1 MPLLCHGL
9 ALCNFRNITTD
20 RMTPSQTSRSD
31 ANHDGITLQ
40 SLRRFTATIGL
51 WAFGVVAILGSVI
64 SLGLLIVV
72 PLFSLENELWH
83 RADNPHTLTNV
94 VMYAAIGV
102 TAIFAARSSDRIRF
116 WLGVT
121 AFVVCM
127 LYGLYDLGLFHG

>member
-1 MPLLCHGL
+1 
-9 ALCNFRNITTD
+9 
-20 RMTPSQTSRSD
+20 MTPSQTSRSD
-31 ANHDGITLQ
+31 ANHDGNTLQ
-40 SLRRFTATIGL
+40 SLRRFTTTIGL

-116 WLGVT
+116 SLGVT
-121 AFVVCM
+121 AFVVFM